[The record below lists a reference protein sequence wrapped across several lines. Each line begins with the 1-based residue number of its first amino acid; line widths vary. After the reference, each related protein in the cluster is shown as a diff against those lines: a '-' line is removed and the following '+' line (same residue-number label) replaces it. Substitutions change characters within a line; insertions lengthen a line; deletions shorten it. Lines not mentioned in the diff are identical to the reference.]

1 MLAFKMGDAPKCPKS
16 SKLHFFARAY
26 FDVINHVGTRSQALQ
41 CCHAQLLGVKAI
53 DFPTEYGR
61 DKVEA
66 SPSMSS

>member
-1 MLAFKMGDAPKCPKS
+1 MGDAPKCPKS

-26 FDVINHVGTRSQALQ
+26 FHVINHVGTRSQALQ